1 MAKGLMKTKVEKV
14 KKAEVTLMQTK
25 SKKAQIKRNQFV
37 SESNLVRIPLN
48 PPPILI
54 SILVTA

>member
-25 SKKAQIKRNQFV
+25 NKKPKLKMAPK
-37 SESNLVRIPLN
+37 
-48 PPPILI
+48 
-54 SILVTA
+54 

>member
-25 SKKAQIKRNQFV
+25 NKKAQIKRNQ
-37 SESNLVRIPLN
+37 I
-48 PPPILI
+48 
-54 SILVTA
+54 